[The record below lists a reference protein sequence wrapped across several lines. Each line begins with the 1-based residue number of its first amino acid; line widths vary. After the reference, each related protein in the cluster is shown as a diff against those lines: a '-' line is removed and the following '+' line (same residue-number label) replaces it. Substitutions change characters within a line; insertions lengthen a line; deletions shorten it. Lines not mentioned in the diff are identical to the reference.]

1 MVIAMSTKIYAPSGI
16 KVTVLS
22 IHDEGEY
29 FMVRSDTSGKVF
41 FAHKDQVQELVEAQE
56 AETDELPTRNR
67 RNRRKV
73 TAAKKEPILVKPQV
87 PTDNRVN
94 LNNLTAEGLTQVLP
108 GVGIK
113 TAKEII
119 ELRQGLPGERFSKL
133 DQLKAVKRI
142 DWDEVFSTGE
152 VYVE

>member
-1 MVIAMSTKIYAPSGI
+1 MSTKIYAPSGI

-29 FMVRSDTSGKVF
+29 YMVRSDTSGKVF
-41 FAHKDQVQELVEAQE
+41 FAHKDQIADQVEDKGSEPSDDQG
-56 AETDELPTRNR
+56 LKR
-67 RNRRKV
+67 RGRRKV
-73 TAAKKEPILVKPQV
+73 SSSSSSEKKVVVQPIKPV
-87 PTDNRVN
+87 DNRVN

-119 ELRQGLPGERFSKL
+119 ELKQTLPGERFIKL

-142 DWDEVFSTGE
+142 DWDEVFATGE
-152 VYVE
+152 VFVE

>member
-22 IHDEGEY
+22 VHDEGEY
-29 FMVRSDTSGKVF
+29 FMVRSDTSAKVF
-41 FAHKDQVQELVEAQE
+41 FAHKDQLQDLVDTESINN
-56 AETDELPTRNR
+56 DKPIVNR
-67 RNRRKV
+67 RSRRKV
-73 TAAKKEPILVKPQV
+73 STPKSEKIVVKPQV
-87 PTDNRVN
+87 PVDNRIN

-119 ELRQGLPGERFSKL
+119 ELKQGLPGERFAKL

-142 DWDEVFSTGE
+142 DWDEVFATGE

>member
-1 MVIAMSTKIYAPSGI
+1 
-16 KVTVLS
+16 
-22 IHDEGEY
+22 
-29 FMVRSDTSGKVF
+29 MVRSDTSGKVF
-41 FAHKDQVQELVEAQE
+41 FAHKDQVQELVENTE
-56 AETDELPTRNR
+56 AEAEEAPSRNR

-73 TAAKKEPILVKPQV
+73 TSAKKEPVVVKPQV
-87 PTDNRVN
+87 PSDNRVN

>member
-1 MVIAMSTKIYAPSGI
+1 MTNKIYTPSGI
-16 KVTVLS
+16 KITVLS
-22 IHDEGEY
+22 IHDDGEY

-41 FAHKDQVQELVEAQE
+41 FAHKDQVK
-56 AETDELPTRNR
+56 ETFEEDKSSNESVNQGLSR
-67 RNRRKV
+67 RGRRKV
-73 TAAKKEPILVKPQV
+73 SKPKTEKKVVVKPQV

-94 LNNLTAEGLTQVLP
+94 LNTLTAEGLTQVLP

-119 ELRQGLPGERFSKL
+119 DLKQGLPGEKFTKL

-142 DWDEVFSTGE
+142 DWDEVFATGD
-152 VYVE
+152 VFVE

>member
-1 MVIAMSTKIYAPSGI
+1 MSTKIYAPSGI

-22 IHDEGEY
+22 VHDEGEY

-41 FAHKDQVQELVEAQE
+41 FAHKDQVQELVDAPVS
-56 AETDELPTRNR
+56 ETDEAPTRNR

-73 TAAKKEPILVKPQV
+73 TSSKKEPVVVVKPQV

>member
-1 MVIAMSTKIYAPSGI
+1 MSTKIYGPSGI

-29 FMVRSDTSGKVF
+29 MMVQSDTSGKVF
-41 FAHKDQVQELVEAQE
+41 YAHKDQIQELVAVEGGS
-56 AETDELPTRNR
+56 DEGPARTR

-73 TAAKKEPILVKPQV
+73 TSTKKEPIVVKPQV

-94 LNNLTAEGLTQVLP
+94 LNTLTAEGLTQVLP

-119 ELRQGLPGERFSKL
+119 ELKMGLPGERFSKL

>member
-1 MVIAMSTKIYAPSGI
+1 MSTKIYGPSGI

-29 FMVRSDTSGKVF
+29 MMVQSDTSGKVF
-41 FAHKDQVQELVEAQE
+41 YAHKDQIEELVSVEASS
-56 AETDELPTRNR
+56 DEGSTRNR

-73 TAAKKEPILVKPQV
+73 TSNKKEPIVVKPQV

-94 LNNLTAEGLTQVLP
+94 LNTLTAEGLTQVLP

-119 ELRQGLPGERFSKL
+119 ELKMGLPGERFSKL

>member
-1 MVIAMSTKIYAPSGI
+1 MVIVMSSKIYAPSGI

-22 IHDEGEY
+22 THDEGEY

-41 FAHKDQVQELVEAQE
+41 FAHKDQIQDLVES
-56 AETDELPTRNR
+56 DESQGDDLPTRNR

-73 TAAKKEPILVKPQV
+73 TSTKKEPIVVKPQV

-94 LNNLTAEGLTQVLP
+94 LNTLTAEGLTQVLP

>member
-1 MVIAMSTKIYAPSGI
+1 MTSKIFSPSGI

-29 FMVRSDTSGKVF
+29 YMVRSDTNAKVF
-41 FAHKDQVQELVEAQE
+41 FAHKDQLLDSIDTEDTEN
-56 AETDELPTRNR
+56 THDDKSSNKR
-67 RNRRKV
+67 RGRRKL
-73 TAAKKEPILVKPQV
+73 AEPKNEKIVVVPQV
-87 PTDNRVN
+87 PMDTRIN
-94 LNNLTAEGLTQVLP
+94 LNTLTAEGLTQALP

-119 ELRQGLPGERFSKL
+119 ELRQSLSGERFSKL
-133 DQLKAVKRI
+133 EQLKAVKRI
-142 DWDEVFSTGE
+142 DWDEVFATGD

>member
-22 IHDEGEY
+22 VHDEGEY
-29 FMVRSDTSGKVF
+29 FMVRSDTSAKVF
-41 FAHKDQVQELVEAQE
+41 FAHKDQLQDLVDTESINN
-56 AETDELPTRNR
+56 DKPIVNR
-67 RNRRKV
+67 RSRRKV
-73 TAAKKEPILVKPQV
+73 STPKPEKVVVKPQV
-87 PTDNRVN
+87 PVDNRIN

-119 ELRQGLPGERFSKL
+119 ELKQGLPGERFAKL

-142 DWDEVFSTGE
+142 DWDEVFATGE

>member
-1 MVIAMSTKIYAPSGI
+1 MMVQ
-16 KVTVLS
+16 
-22 IHDEGEY
+22 
-29 FMVRSDTSGKVF
+29 SDTSGKVF
-41 FAHKDQVQELVEAQE
+41 YAHKDQIEELVTVEASSE
-56 AETDELPTRNR
+56 EGTARNR

-73 TAAKKEPILVKPQV
+73 TSNKKEPIVVKPQV

-94 LNNLTAEGLTQVLP
+94 LNTLTAEGLTQVLP

-119 ELRQGLPGERFSKL
+119 ELKMGLPGERFSKL

>member
-1 MVIAMSTKIYAPSGI
+1 MSTKIYAPSGI

-22 IHDEGEY
+22 VHDEGEY
-29 FMVRSDTSGKVF
+29 FMVRSDTSAKVF
-41 FAHKDQVQELVEAQE
+41 FAHKDQLQDLIDTESISDDKPIV
-56 AETDELPTRNR
+56 NR
-67 RNRRKV
+67 RSRRKV
-73 TAAKKEPILVKPQV
+73 STPKPEKVVVKPQV
-87 PTDNRVN
+87 PADNRIN

-119 ELRQGLPGERFSKL
+119 ELKQGLPGERFAKL

-142 DWDEVFSTGE
+142 DWDEVFATGE

>member
-1 MVIAMSTKIYAPSGI
+1 MSTKIYAPSGI

-22 IHDEGEY
+22 VHDEGEY
-29 FMVRSDTSGKVF
+29 FMVRSDTSAKVF
-41 FAHKDQVQELVEAQE
+41 FAHKDQLQDLVDTESIS
-56 AETDELPTRNR
+56 DDKPIVNR
-67 RNRRKV
+67 RSRRKV
-73 TAAKKEPILVKPQV
+73 STPKPEKVVVKPQV
-87 PTDNRVN
+87 PADNRIN

-119 ELRQGLPGERFSKL
+119 ELKQGLPGERFAKL

-142 DWDEVFSTGE
+142 DWDEVFATGE

>member
-1 MVIAMSTKIYAPSGI
+1 MTTKIYSPSGI

-22 IHDEGEY
+22 THDDGEY
-29 FMVRSDTSGKVF
+29 YMVRSDTSGKVF
-41 FAHKDQVQELVEAQE
+41 FAHKDQVEDLIEKDKVETTADVSVQK
-56 AETDELPTRNR
+56 R
-67 RNRRKV
+67 RGRRKISSSDSSKAPV
-73 TAAKKEPILVKPQV
+73 VVKPQV
-87 PTDNRVN
+87 PSDNRVN
-94 LNNLTAEGLTQVLP
+94 LNTLTAEGLTQVLP

-119 ELRQGLPGERFSKL
+119 ELKQGLPGEKFSKL

-142 DWDEVFSTGE
+142 DWDEVFATGE

>member
-1 MVIAMSTKIYAPSGI
+1 MTSKIYAPSGI

-22 IHDEGEY
+22 THDEGEY

-41 FAHKDQVQELVEAQE
+41 FAHKDQVVEQPGE
-56 AETDELPTRNR
+56 DTKNKNDDSQGLKR
-67 RNRRKV
+67 RGRRKISQ
-73 TAAKKEPILVKPQV
+73 TSSEKKVVVKPQV
-87 PTDNRVN
+87 PSDNRVN
-94 LNNLTAEGLTQVLP
+94 LNTLTAEGLTQVLP

-119 ELRQGLPGERFSKL
+119 DLKQSLPGEKFNKL

-142 DWDEVFSTGE
+142 DWDEVFATGD
-152 VYVE
+152 VFVE

>member
-1 MVIAMSTKIYAPSGI
+1 
-16 KVTVLS
+16 
-22 IHDEGEY
+22 
-29 FMVRSDTSGKVF
+29 MVRSDTSGKVF
-41 FAHKDQVQELVEAQE
+41 FAHKDQVQSSLKHKKLSQKNFLLQS
-56 AETDELPTRNR
+56 TKPSQS
-67 RNRRKV
+67 
-73 TAAKKEPILVKPQV
+73 TAAKKEPIVVKPQV
-87 PTDNRVN
+87 LPTNRVN

>member
-1 MVIAMSTKIYAPSGI
+1 MSTKIYAPSGI

-41 FAHKDQVQELVEAQE
+41 FAHKDQVQELVEAPEQ
-56 AETDELPTRNR
+56 ETDDVPTRNR

-73 TAAKKEPILVKPQV
+73 TAAKKEPIVVKPQV

-94 LNNLTAEGLTQVLP
+94 LNTLTAEGLTQVLP

-119 ELRQGLPGERFSKL
+119 DLKQGLPGEKFTKL

-142 DWDEVFSTGE
+142 DWDEVFATGD
-152 VYVE
+152 VFVE

>member
-22 IHDEGEY
+22 THDEGEY

-41 FAHKDQVQELVEAQE
+41 FAHKDQVQELVETQE
-56 AETDELPTRNR
+56 PETDELPTRNR

-73 TAAKKEPILVKPQV
+73 TATKKEPIIVKPQV

-94 LNNLTAEGLTQVLP
+94 LNTLTAEGLTQVLP

-119 ELRQGLPGERFSKL
+119 ELRQSLPGERFSKL

>member
-1 MVIAMSTKIYAPSGI
+1 MSTKIYGPSGI

-29 FMVRSDTSGKVF
+29 MMVQSDTSGKVF
-41 FAHKDQVQELVEAQE
+41 YAHKDQIEELVAVEASS
-56 AETDELPTRNR
+56 DEGPTRNR

-73 TAAKKEPILVKPQV
+73 TSNKKEPIVVKPQV

-94 LNNLTAEGLTQVLP
+94 LNTLTAEGLTQVLP

-119 ELRQGLPGERFSKL
+119 ELKMGLPGERFSKL